1 MENMKVRRASIAVAC
16 LLLTGCGAAATT
28 YVRADDPVLTACQS
42 PAVGNIASLQNAVD
56 YANNTGGINGPGDG
70 QQMLPDQVASLKQAA
85 VAYRIQAARVGAHP
99 AFAAALRNEAQEFT
113 IAAFSPT
120 GLTTNTVAVAADRFS
135 SQIQADC
142 ASFQV
147 GTAPKPGKPAAPADW
162 GLVWAIIGGY
172 LIMALAAG
180 YLIAVGQRSRPRGK
194 RLQPGEIFWL
204 SLVWWVTIFTAIARA
219 WGHMI
224 SSATL
229 TQDEKKDDR
238 IAAQQK
244 AISKLEDQL
253 KKPGK
258 K

>member
-1 MENMKVRRASIAVAC
+1 MENMKVRRTAIAATC

-42 PAVGNIASLQNAVD
+42 PAVGNVAGLTQSVDNAND
-56 YANNTGGINGPGDG
+56 TGGYNGAGDG
-70 QQMLPDQVASLKQAA
+70 QQMQPDQIASLKQAA
-85 VAYRIQAARVGAHP
+85 LDYRVLAARVSAHP

-120 GLTTNTVAVAADRFS
+120 GLTTNTVAVATDRFS

-142 ASFQV
+142 GAFQV
-147 GTAPKPGKPAAPADW
+147 GTAPKPGKPAPPADW

-172 LIMALAAG
+172 LIMALVAG
-180 YLIAVGQRSRPRGK
+180 YLIAVGQRSRPRSK

-204 SLVWWVTIFTAIARA
+204 SLVWWVTIFTAAARA